1 MKKFYTF
8 KLLLAAMLVA
18 LAGTAAAQSVVTFD
32 FTASGAGYGGTS
44 AGEAVTEF
52 SEGDV
57 SVTVGKDPNVSE
69 EQKPQQSKMFTNQFR
84 FYKYGML
91 TLDAGTKK
99 ITSVKFVASSNYKAS
114 DITQNGTALDASG
127 VWSGN
132 ASQVTFGNVGQVRL
146 DKIIVALDGA
156 TIADDPVAETPEYTL
171 PYTNSMLKDNKDFT
185 IDNKSMPS
193 DLTFVWTFNAQQ
205 GAKASAYKNAAY
217 ATESWLLSPIFDLT
231 AETGA
236 TLSFEHATNKFESV
250 QGAKDAVSLLVREDG
265 SEAWTKLDITEWSEN
280 KDWTYVANTVDLS
293 AYAGKKIQ
301 LAFKYTSTT
310 QNCGTWE
317 IINFSL
323 IAAGYVLPP
332 AFDPEPG
339 TYLGS
344 VNVTL
349 EAGDGCSIYYG
360 LGSNA
365 APTLPYLGPIT
376 LTAGDTIRAIAEN
389 EEGDQSELVEGVYT
403 IIQLQEGDVTRFDF
417 AANEWNLPTS
427 SSATGQ
433 IAVGNITAPITN
445 ADGAV
450 ITFTAGEEDSNKP
463 RMWQGTTYID
473 ARMFTG
479 QTIALAAPKGKQI
492 AQICFYTSAKDK
504 VALTAED
511 GRTVSGF
518 KVTDAEAAKATLEA
532 SKFMGV
538 YTPEAAVSSATF
550 TANATNYFTE
560 IALILVDGG
569 NSPYDLNNDGS
580 VDVSDVTLLV
590 SVVLESGNDPKYDLN
605 NDGSVDVSDVTLLV
619 SVVLTQE

>member
-8 KLLLAAMLVA
+8 RFLLAAILVV

-32 FTASGAGYGGTS
+32 FTTNAASYGGTS
-44 AGEAVTEF
+44 AGAAVTGF

-57 SVTVGKDPNVSE
+57 SVTVGKDPTVDE
-69 EQKPQQSKMFTNQFR
+69 EQKPQQSKMFANQFR
-84 FYKYGML
+84 FYKYGLL
-91 TLDAGTKK
+91 TFDAGTKK

-114 DITQNGTALDASG
+114 DITQNGSALDASG
-127 VWSGN
+127 IWNGN
-132 ASQVTFGNVGQVRL
+132 ASQVTFGNTVQVRL

-156 TIADDPVAETPEYTL
+156 TIDDDPVAETPEYTL
-171 PYTNSMLKDNKDFT
+171 PYTNSMLSDNKDFA

-193 DLTFVWTFNAQQ
+193 DLTYVWTFNATQ
-205 GAKASAYKNAAY
+205 GAKASAYKNASY
-217 ATESWLLSPIFDLT
+217 AAESWLLSPIFDLT
-231 AETGA
+231 GETGA

-250 QGAKDAVSLLVREDG
+250 QGAKDAVSLLVREAD
-265 SEAWTKLDITEWSEN
+265 SETWTKLDITEWSGN
-280 KDWTYVANTVDLS
+280 TDWTYMPNTVDLS

-317 IINFSL
+317 IINFSV
-323 IAAGYVLPP
+323 IAAGYVVAP

-360 LGSNA
+360 LGDN

-376 LTAGDTIRAIAEN
+376 LTGNDTIRAIAEN
-389 EEGDQSELVEGVYT
+389 EDGEQSGLVEGVYT
-403 IIQLQEGDVTRFDF
+403 IIQLREGNVARFDF

-427 SSATGQ
+427 SSAAGQ
-433 IAVGNITAPITN
+433 TAVGNITAPIKN

-450 ITFTAGEEDSNKP
+450 ITFTAGEEDTNKP
-463 RMWQGTTYID
+463 RMWQGTNYID

-479 QTIALAAPKGKQI
+479 QTIALSAPQGKRI

-504 VALTAED
+504 VALTAEN
-511 GRTVSGF
+511 GIVVSGF

-532 SKFMGV
+532 SKYMGV
-538 YTPEAAVSSATF
+538 YTPVEAVSSASF

-569 NSPYDLNNDGS
+569 NSPYDLNGDGS

-590 SVVLESGNDPKYDLN
+590 SVVLEEGNDSKYDLN

-619 SVVLTQE
+619 SVVLAQD